1 MITLL
6 HRAVQ
11 HDVLPAYARKLLAA
25 SSPYNPIARDAVGP
39 GSDRL
44 IEPLSERE
52 CEVLRM
58 VAEGLSNNEIA
69 AEHRQVPHREHL
81 QQLRCEEPHRGGRQ
95 STQPGSAPIVALPID
110 SG

>member
-69 AEHRQVPHREHL
+69 ARL
-81 QQLRCEEPHRGGRQ
+81 YLSL
-95 STQPGSAPIVALPID
+95 STVKFHTGNIYSKLGVKNRTEAVARARSLGLLL
-110 SG
+110 S